1 MKNNKGFTLVE
12 LTVSI
17 AIAAFMLGVMAKVLI
32 DMKKTSI
39 TQTNVQKI
47 QNDVNFSMEKINRD
61 LRVAGLKA
69 DVEKSIH
76 FY

>member
-12 LTVSI
+12 LTVPI

-61 LRVAGLKA
+61 LRVAG
-69 DVEKSIH
+69 
-76 FY
+76 